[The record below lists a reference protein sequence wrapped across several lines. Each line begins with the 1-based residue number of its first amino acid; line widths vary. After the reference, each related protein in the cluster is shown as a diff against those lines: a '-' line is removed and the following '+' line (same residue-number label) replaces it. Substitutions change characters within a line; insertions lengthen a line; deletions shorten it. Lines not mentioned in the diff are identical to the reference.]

1 LVDVMVMQRL
11 FARVCASACC
21 NHIRVEPGHAVLL
34 LLLQAGAAEKGV
46 PLYKY
51 IAQLAGNSKLVRRR
65 QRPAD
70 MYPVLPVGR
79 AAISRQ
85 RVCSVRSASRQQLRD
100 AQLEGMHK
108 NKNAAAAARQRWL

>member
-1 LVDVMVMQRL
+1 MVMQRL

-51 IAQLAGNSKLVRRR
+51 IAQLAGNSKLVRVELST
-65 QRPAD
+65 
-70 MYPVLPVGR
+70 Y
-79 AAISRQ
+79 ST
-85 RVCSVRSASRQQLRD
+85 RSNRGSTTLLQQTD
-100 AQLEGMHK
+100 A
-108 NKNAAAAARQRWL
+108 